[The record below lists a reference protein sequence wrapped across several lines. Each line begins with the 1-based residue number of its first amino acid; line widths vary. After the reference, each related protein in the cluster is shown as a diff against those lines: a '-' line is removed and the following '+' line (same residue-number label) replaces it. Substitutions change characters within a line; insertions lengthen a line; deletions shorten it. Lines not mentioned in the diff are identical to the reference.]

1 MHLPFYETFLQ
12 LCHSHMKIQNSMEI
26 FLWKSK
32 SKKQRIS
39 FRNKVIH
46 CLPTCRLNVNTL
58 AFSIETVNTK
68 GLVSLDKTLD

>member
-1 MHLPFYETFLQ
+1 MSFLYENSKFNEKNLVEKQ
-12 LCHSHMKIQNSMEI
+12 EQNVKNLSEI
-26 FLWKSK
+26 
-32 SKKQRIS
+32 R
-39 FRNKVIH
+39 